1 MTPGITVT
9 DYFDKFVNVILGVGV
24 SFELPVLIMLL
35 VMMGIATPGFLLRH
49 SRYAILA
56 IVIVAAV
63 ITPTTDPF
71 NLVLVAGPLCAL
83 FFVGIGSGHLV
94 TLRRDGRGIPK
105 KALVGIGIACLAAAG
120 YWWYARSGRR
130 LTGHWPFLVHDAR

>member
-1 MTPGITVT
+1 
-9 DYFDKFVNVILGVGV
+9 LCVGC

-35 VMMGIATPGFLLRH
+35 VMSGIATPGFLLRH

-56 IVIVAAV
+56 IVTVAAV

-71 NLVLVAGPLCAL
+71 NMLLVAGPLCAL
-83 FFVGIGSGHLV
+83 FFVGIGAGYLV
-94 TLRRDGRGIPK
+94 TLRREGRALPK
-105 KALVGIGIACLAAAG
+105 KVPVGIAVACLAAAG

-130 LTGHWPFLVHDAR
+130 FTNHWPFLVHEAR